1 MEILHFNSNYLHS
14 PLYSEMFNQ
23 LEKQGVRNDVIMP
36 RKIKDEANVS
46 DKLIET
52 NTNVFE
58 KQFLKSIDRFFY
70 FKKQK
75 KILAWVQ
82 SLNLDL
88 NDYDIVHAHTLF
100 SDGYQALKSG
110 KPYIVTVRN
119 TDINFYM
126 KFYKHLLPLG
136 RKILKKASQII
147 FLSESYKNNTIEM
160 LFGTR
165 KIKKEIYEKSHVI
178 PNGINDY
185 WLKHSSDQTKH
196 INEDINVICVC
207 RIMKNKNLEFL
218 AENLT
223 AKNLGRNVNIYIVG
237 DVVDL
242 KYYQNLKKYP
252 NMYFLGKKGKQ
263 NIVEIMKNMHVFI
276 MVSFT
281 ETFGL
286 VYLEA
291 LTQNLPVIY
300 TKNEGF
306 DKYFE
311 EGYVGYSVNPTN
323 NNELIKQVRKIIEN
337 YNVIQKNI
345 SQIDKKR
352 FSWQNNA
359 LKHKEIYE
367 IAKARVEQ

>member
-58 KQFLKSIDRFFY
+58 KQFLKSTDRFFY

-82 SLNLDL
+82 SLNFDL

-311 EGYVGYSVNPTN
+311 EGYVGYSVNLTN

>member
-1 MEILHFNSNYLHS
+1 ME
-14 PLYSEMFNQ
+14 Q
-23 LEKQGVRNDVIMP
+23 QGVRNDVIMP
-36 RKIKDEANVS
+36 RKINDESNVS

-58 KQFLKSIDRFFY
+58 KQFLKPIDRFFY

-75 KILAWVQ
+75 KILNWVHK
-82 SLNLDL
+82 LNLNL
-88 NDYDIVHAHTLF
+88 NDYDVVHAHTLF
-100 SDGYQALKSG
+100 SDGYQALKTG

-136 RKILKKASQII
+136 RKILENASKII
-147 FLSESYKNNTIEM
+147 FLSESYKKNTIEL
-160 LFGTR
+160 LFGNK
-165 KIKKEIYEKSHVI
+165 KIKNEIYEKSHVI
-178 PNGINDY
+178 PNGINDF
-185 WLKHSSDQTKH
+185 WLKHSSNQTKH

-223 AKNLGRNVNIYIVG
+223 SKYLGRNVNVYIVG
-237 DVVDL
+237 DVVDS
-242 KYYQNLKKYP
+242 KYYQNLKSYP
-252 NMYFLGKKGKQ
+252 NMHFLGKKDKN
-263 NIVEIMKNMHVFI
+263 NIVEIMKDMHMFI

-311 EGYVGYSVNPTN
+311 DGYVGYSVNPTN
-323 NNELIKQVRKIIEN
+323 NDELIKQVRKIVGN
-337 YNVIQKNI
+337 YNEIQRNI
-345 SQIDKKR
+345 SQLDKKS

-359 LKHKEIYE
+359 IKHKNLYE
-367 IAKARVEQ
+367 ITKASVE

>member
-58 KQFLKSIDRFFY
+58 KQFLKSTDRFFY

-82 SLNLDL
+82 SLNFDL

>member
-1 MEILHFNSNYLHS
+1 
-14 PLYSEMFNQ
+14 MFNQ

-58 KQFLKSIDRFFY
+58 KQFLKSTDRFFY

-82 SLNLDL
+82 SLNFDL

>member
-1 MEILHFNSNYLHS
+1 
-14 PLYSEMFNQ
+14 
-23 LEKQGVRNDVIMP
+23 
-36 RKIKDEANVS
+36 
-46 DKLIET
+46 
-52 NTNVFE
+52 
-58 KQFLKSIDRFFY
+58 
-70 FKKQK
+70 
-75 KILAWVQ
+75 
-82 SLNLDL
+82 
-88 NDYDIVHAHTLF
+88 
-100 SDGYQALKSG
+100 
-110 KPYIVTVRN
+110 
-119 TDINFYM
+119 
-126 KFYKHLLPLG
+126 
-136 RKILKKASQII
+136 
-147 FLSESYKNNTIEM
+147 
-160 LFGTR
+160 
-165 KIKKEIYEKSHVI
+165 
-178 PNGINDY
+178 
-185 WLKHSSDQTKH
+185 
-196 INEDINVICVC
+196 
-207 RIMKNKNLEFL
+207 
-218 AENLT
+218 
-223 AKNLGRNVNIYIVG
+223 
-237 DVVDL
+237 
-242 KYYQNLKKYP
+242 
-252 NMYFLGKKGKQ
+252 MYFLGKKGKQ
-263 NIVEIMKNMHVFI
+263 NIVEIMKNMLVFI

>member
-252 NMYFLGKKGKQ
+252 NMYFLGKKGKK